1 MTMTTPALHSIEGGL
16 DAQQCL
22 SAALLRLRARQP
34 FFAALALFARYEVT
48 ADVPTAATDGAAIF
62 INPGFWNALAPSQ
75 QDGLLLHEVLH
86 AALGHCTRRGDR
98 DARLWNTA
106 ADIVVNG
113 MILAESDMALPA
125 GGMRDDKL
133 AHFSTEEVYEILKRD
148 RPDAASPQMEDI
160 IEAGAGSS
168 DTFATEA
175 QAAALQRHWADA
187 MQKARTIMRSMGQEA
202 PPMSMRR
209 ELECLEPGH
218 LDWRSW
224 LWRYLVHTPT
234 DFSGFDRRF
243 VGRGLYLEALEG
255 ESVRVHVCLDT
266 SGSVTDAQIRL
277 FLGEVQGI
285 LSAYPHLICDLYYA
299 DSALHGPHRLEDSEP
314 PPRALGGGGT
324 SFRPFFEHVDGAQAY
339 GETALAIY
347 LTDGYGHFPEW
358 QPRMPVLWVV
368 TAGGLDLKRFPFGER
383 VRLVG

>member
-1 MTMTTPALHSIEGGL
+1 MDMTAALHSIEGGL

-34 FFAALALFARYEVT
+34 FFAALALFARYEMT

-62 INPGFWNALAPSQ
+62 INPAFWNALAPSQ

-98 DARLWNTA
+98 DIRLWNTA

-113 MILAESDMALPA
+113 MILAESDLSLPA

-133 AHFSTEEVYEILKRD
+133 AHFSTEEVYAILKRD
-148 RPDAASPQMEDI
+148 RPDVSGPEMEDLM
-160 IEAGAGSS
+160 EAGNRHGDDSASEPHKAS
-168 DTFATEA
+168 
-175 QAAALQRHWADA
+175 LQRHWADA
-187 MQKARTIMRSMGQEA
+187 MQKARTIMRTLGQEA

-218 LDWRSW
+218 IDWRAW

-234 DFSGFDRRF
+234 DFSGYDRRF

-266 SGSVTDAQIRL
+266 SGSVTDAQVRL

-299 DSALHGPHRLEDSEP
+299 DSTLHGPHRLEALET
-314 PPRALGGGGT
+314 PPRVRGGGGT
-324 SFRPFFEHVDGAQAY
+324 SFRPFFEHVERTQEY
-339 GETALAIY
+339 GQTALAIY

-358 QPRMPVLWVV
+358 QPRIPVLWVV

-383 VRLVG
+383 VRLTG

>member
-1 MTMTTPALHSIEGGL
+1 MTALHSIEGGL

-22 SAALLRLRARQP
+22 SASLLRLRARQP
-34 FFAALALFARYEVT
+34 FFAALALFARYELT
-48 ADVPTAATDGAAIF
+48 SEVPTAATDGAAIF
-62 INPGFWNALAPSQ
+62 INPVFWNALEPTQ

-98 DARLWNTA
+98 DVRLWNTA

-113 MILAESDMALPA
+113 MILAESDLALPA

-133 AHFSTEEVYEILKRD
+133 AHFSTEEVYEILKRE
-148 RPDAASPQMEDI
+148 RPDIPAPEMADLMESEDGEI
-160 IEAGAGSS
+160 DTAGSI
-168 DTFATEA
+168 A

-218 LDWRSW
+218 IDWRSW

-234 DFSGFDRRF
+234 DFSGYDRRF

-266 SGSVTDAQIRL
+266 SGSVTDAQMRA

-285 LSAYPHLICDLYYA
+285 LSAYPHLVCDLYYA
-299 DSALHGPHRLEDSEP
+299 DSALNGPHRLDAFES

-324 SFRPFFEHVDGAQAY
+324 NFRPFFEHVERTQEY

-358 QPRMPVLWVV
+358 QPRIPVLWVV

-383 VRLVG
+383 IRLTG